1 MAINSLSFCGTRYQ
15 EEPIRHSRSTT
26 TSRGS
31 GYSRSRSPYEDSF
44 ERTTS
49 TPSRTS
55 SKKKKSGF
63 TPAQRGLALL
73 LATGG
78 VFGGGYIAGRNAEKA
93 EYFDAPYATM
103 INAQQSYE
111 QIAQT
116 SKMPLDILLWAN
128 DAKDASEVPEKV
140 IIPSIYDATAKK
152 RAEIC
157 DKLFSEKTSDEDKAK
172 LEEELEELKE
182 RKAKQDELATVYV
195 SDNKKV
201 LIIPNDYVSC
211 EELKEA
217 FGIKDGVILKYN
229 REELGY
235 TWGVGGPEGRGYRDY
250 TGASVP
256 RDGIEIPLSSIK
268 G

>member
-1 MAINSLSFCGTRYQ
+1 MVINSLSFCGTRYQ

-31 GYSRSRSPYEDSF
+31 SYSRSRSPYEDSF

-55 SKKKKSGF
+55 SKKKSKKGGYSPLAKTTAKILIPVTIF
-63 TPAQRGLALL
+63 TGGYFIGKDAQRDEYMEAPYGI
-73 LATGG
+73 
-78 VFGGGYIAGRNAEKA
+78 YMNAE
-93 EYFDAPYATM
+93 
-103 INAQQSYE
+103 QSYE
-111 QIAQT
+111 QLSESTGI
-116 SKMPLDILLWAN
+116 PLDVILWAN
-128 DAKDASEVPEKV
+128 EAKDAQAIPKKA
-140 IIPSIYDATAKK
+140 IIPNAYDVTKEE
-152 RAEIC
+152 RA
-157 DKLFSEKTSDEDKAK
+157 
-172 LEEELEELKE
+172 ELEEKIASGKGSGKDIEKLEKLNTRKE
-182 RKAKQDELATVYV
+182 KQDELATVYV
-195 SDNKKV
+195 NDNGKV